1 MRRPKRQQIH
11 RQPTSH
17 KFVRRSP
24 MMANNTAGGG
34 GGQMGHRSTNLP
46 GIGQFA
52 LLTRPPRH
60 HPHCAESGRFEL
72 DELAGSERHGSTWND
87 DEFGQTSAEAFPLS
101 PDALRAIDAIE
112 YITDHLHKEEEHKT
126 VE

>member
-11 RQPTSH
+11 RQSTSH

-24 MMANNTAGGG
+24 MMANNTTAEGGDG
-34 GGQMGHRSTNLP
+34 PMGQNRSTNLP

-60 HPHCAESGRFEL
+60 HPHCVEGSRFE
-72 DELAGSERHGSTWND
+72 
-87 DEFGQTSAEAFPLS
+87 
-101 PDALRAIDAIE
+101 
-112 YITDHLHKEEEHKT
+112 
-126 VE
+126 